1 MDRITSRPA
10 LERPL
15 SSLDPVGRAPAAQ
28 GKAAALGA
36 GAQGAAAQGNR
47 ATEELAGTFTRM
59 FDEVNRLQNEADRK
73 IEEFATSPDKDIQ
86 GTMIA
91 LQKADLSL
99 RLMMQIRAKL
109 TSAYLDVMRM
119 QL

>member
-1 MDRITSRPA
+1 MASIPA
-10 LERPL
+10 LPSAPNPL
-15 SSLDPVGRAPAAQ
+15 QSLEPRGQQTRS
-28 GKAAALGA
+28 G
-36 GAQGAAAQGNR
+36 GAAG
-47 ATEELAGTFTRM
+47 ELGETFTRL
-59 FDEVNRLQNEADRK
+59 FDEVNRLQGEADRK
-73 IEEFATSPDKDIQ
+73 IEEFATSPDKDIH

-109 TSAYLDVMRM
+109 TAAYQDVMRM